1 MLFWVVCHSESSGR
15 HSDPEPCEG
24 EESQYKPCGEPVES
38 IREESISKIS
48 AMKFFKYFFF
58 VPFQNE
64 IKNGYFARD

>member
-48 AMKFFKYFFF
+48 AMKIF
-58 VPFQNE
+58 
-64 IKNGYFARD
+64 